1 MDGRGRGLCQTPAVQ
16 LEYTLATEDHVAFNA
31 HAALT
36 SRPLRTQAT
45 RTRAGG
51 AVLVA
56 ALLVLLTGVLRQDW
70 VGGAAAGVV
79 AAVVWWFAFP
89 RLNGWVLGRT
99 LRRLAAH
106 DGLGSVGTVRLT
118 IDDAGLREELAG
130 TTSSVGWERVDR
142 IEETDEHAFVF
153 VGPLAALI
161 LPKRDAQAA
170 RALDAIRSRAAGAG
184 ALACAS
190 RPAPS

>member
-1 MDGRGRGLCQTPAVQ
+1 MPGCGRDFTPGRGRSQA
-16 LEYTLATEDHVAFNA
+16 
-31 HAALT
+31 
-36 SRPLRTQAT
+36 RPLRTQAA

-56 ALLVLLTGVLRQDW
+56 ALPVLLTGVLRQDW

-79 AAVVWWFAFP
+79 AAAAWRFAFP

-106 DGLGSVGTVRLT
+106 DGLGFVGTVRLT

-130 TTSSVGWERVDR
+130 TTSSAGWDRVDR
-142 IEETDEHAFVF
+142 IEETDAHAFVF
-153 VGPLAALI
+153 VGPLAASI

-170 RALDAIRSRAAGAG
+170 RALDAIRSGAAGAG
-184 ALACAS
+184 VLACAS